1 MRLTVVLALLAAGSA
16 WACAPGGPP
25 SPPGLSYDLPED
37 PTLTYAWGDTSRL
50 EMSLS
55 GQDFDASSAAS
66 AMVDATFTRIEGGL
80 QASFTFDDFQ
90 GRFSQPMG
98 SPSRASADDVT
109 GPLFFDLDRRGKVSS
124 VRPPQLE
131 GSAAQVLE
139 PYSLAHGF
147 FPILPG
153 TAAEPGDIWTDTLR
167 YDVDSD
173 WGTVEA
179 TVVRRY
185 TLEGDT
191 VADGRSLLL
200 IRSAGTADVATDGE
214 IQRMRV
220 SQSASGSLE
229 GTHLWDPGRGILVA
243 SRETPDLRGTLRAS
257 AAPAPLNLRVRQTI
271 AIRLTDG
278 G

>member
-1 MRLTVVLALLAAGSA
+1 MRLTAVLALLAAGSA

-80 QASFTFDDFQ
+80 QASFTFDDFE
-90 GRFSQPMG
+90 GRFSQPLG

-109 GPLFFDLDRRGKVSS
+109 GPPFFDLDRRGKVSS
-124 VRPPQLE
+124 LRPPQLA

-139 PYSLAHGF
+139 PFSLA
-147 FPILPG
+147 
-153 TAAEPGDIWTDTLR
+153 
-167 YDVDSD
+167 
-173 WGTVEA
+173 
-179 TVVRRY
+179 
-185 TLEGDT
+185 
-191 VADGRSLLL
+191 
-200 IRSAGTADVATDGE
+200 
-214 IQRMRV
+214 Q
-220 SQSASGSLE
+220 
-229 GTHLWDPGRGILVA
+229 GTHLWDPGLGILVA